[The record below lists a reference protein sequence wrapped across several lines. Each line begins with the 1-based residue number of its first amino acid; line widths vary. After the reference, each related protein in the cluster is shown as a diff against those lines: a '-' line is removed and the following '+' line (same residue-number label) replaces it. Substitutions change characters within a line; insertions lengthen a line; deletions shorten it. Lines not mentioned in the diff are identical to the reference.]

1 MLWKIEYSDKLSR
14 KLPAKNS
21 PHLCNACNPS
31 GHVMDS
37 ISTPCKRFK
46 FTLGSICFPIA
57 LGFADASRQL
67 LGKSDSSLPPLLLSR
82 ELLCIRP
89 EIMRCENIYGFTK
102 ARLDCGR

>member
-37 ISTPCKRFK
+37 ISTPCTQAKKAGDTNVYFIDGKRYYGK
-46 FTLGSICFPIA
+46 NRRDLYAVDGCHPTD
-57 LGFADASRQL
+57 LGFYKMAKTVYPVL
-67 LGKSDSSLPPLLLSR
+67 KKIL
-82 ELLCIRP
+82 
-89 EIMRCENIYGFTK
+89 NH
-102 ARLDCGR
+102 